1 VHADRRY
8 PTAVLF
14 AAAFLAAG
22 LYGRSSSLLLLS
34 VPLLVYAASHLLS
47 HALLRRPLLDATRSL
62 SSGRIVEGDAVDVTL
77 SVTNQ
82 GHAVAC
88 AAVLDEIP
96 ESATIVDGEASF
108 CGPLKSGGGIA
119 IKYRLLAGRG
129 LHEQRSVRAW
139 VWARFGLSLEEY
151 RFECPT
157 FVSVLPLI
165 EKLPRMAIRP
175 RKTHAFVGPVR
186 ARAAGPGV
194 ELFGSRAYAPG
205 DDVRRLNWRAFA
217 RHGRLFINEY
227 EQERMTDVIV
237 ILDVR
242 ASVHVR
248 EGGKSTF
255 EPCCRAAASLAA
267 HFVREGNRVGFL
279 MYGRF
284 LDWIQPAGGRFHLEK
299 ILASLAKARPARS
312 DAFQDLAQLPI
323 QLLPSG
329 SQIVV
334 VSPMSRTGDA
344 MVAVK
349 LRARGYSV
357 LVMYADS
364 LELERESRPDD
375 PALALALRIR
385 QLEMQ
390 IDFQVMESLG
400 VHVVPW
406 NVRQSLGSAIRAARL
421 DQAERRIH

>member
-1 VHADRRY
+1 M
-8 PTAVLF
+8 
-14 AAAFLAAG
+14 
-22 LYGRSSSLLLLS
+22 
-34 VPLLVYAASHLLS
+34 
-47 HALLRRPLLDATRSL
+47 
-62 SSGRIVEGDAVDVTL
+62 
-77 SVTNQ
+77 
-82 GHAVAC
+82 
-88 AAVLDEIP
+88 
-96 ESATIVDGEASF
+96 
-108 CGPLKSGGGIA
+108 
-119 IKYRLLAGRG
+119 
-129 LHEQRSVRAW
+129 
-139 VWARFGLSLEEY
+139 EEY

-157 FVSVLPLI
+157 FVSVLPLV
-165 EKLPRMAIRP
+165 EKLPRIDLRP

-217 RHGRLFINEY
+217 RHGRLFVNEY

-242 ASVHVR
+242 SSVHVR
-248 EGGKSTF
+248 EGGESTF
-255 EPCCRAAASLAA
+255 DPCCRAAASLAA
-267 HFVREGNRVGFL
+267 HFIREGNRVGLL

-323 QLLPSG
+323 QMLPSG

-334 VSPMSRTGDA
+334 VSPLSRPDDT
-344 MVAVK
+344 MVAGK

-357 LVMYADS
+357 LVVYADS
-364 LELERESRPDD
+364 LELERESQPHD
-375 PALALALRIR
+375 PALALATRIR
-385 QLEMQ
+385 RLEMQ
-390 IDFQVMESLG
+390 IDLQIMESLG

-406 NVRQSLGSAIRAARL
+406 NVRRSLASAIRAARL